1 MPISARLSEFAKPL
15 LPCPFLQ
22 KCGKRIAS
30 EPSPTQKPIAYNLK
44 KHAQNLGD
52 RHGGKSGQPPLYGVG
67 ISHAHACKASL
78 YKRIARNLK
87 PAALCAHITATQTP
101 EIMHLPMNPSTAD
114 EIEGPSDADRG
125 LLRKSVRDFLSKRWN
140 ADRADSP
147 EAMAALWRDM
157 AGQGLTALGGNP
169 AEAGLRETLLVFAE
183 LGRASCPAP
192 LLGAVAAN
200 LALPAQQSNTAR
212 ALLEDLHQGKAMIA
226 LALGAFDGDPA
237 AGRAEMRG
245 DALRGRTAFVEGA
258 ATATHFLIFTDT
270 GIAVAASDAPGL
282 MTQVTPGL
290 AVPSFSE
297 LSFENTPAVPLNIP
311 RASLADI
318 ALVAR
323 LACAG
328 RALGAA
334 ERALELAADHAK
346 VRKQFGQFIGQFQ
359 AVQHKLADCLI
370 SLDGARLT
378 LDAAAEARDHDN
390 PDWRVFAAS
399 ALAFAGPA
407 LREVSIQTHRALG
420 AIGYAEEHE
429 APRHFRRVHADLA
442 RFGGVSRARAELA
455 DFVLG
460 PVGA

>member
-1 MPISARLSEFAKPL
+1 MNAAK
-15 LPCPFLQ
+15 
-22 KCGKRIAS
+22 
-30 EPSPTQKPIAYNLK
+30 T
-44 KHAQNLGD
+44 D
-52 RHGGKSGQPPLYGVG
+52 
-67 ISHAHACKASL
+67 
-78 YKRIARNLK
+78 
-87 PAALCAHITATQTP
+87 T
-101 EIMHLPMNPSTAD
+101 
-114 EIEGPSDADRG
+114 IEGPSDAERG
-125 LLRKSVRDFLSKRWN
+125 LLRDSVREFLSKRW
-140 ADRADSP
+140 ASDRGDSP
-147 EAMAALWRDM
+147 EATATLWREM
-157 AGQGLTALGGNP
+157 AGQGLTSLGGNP
-169 AEAGLRETLLVFAE
+169 AEAGLREILLVFAE

-200 LALPAQQSNTAR
+200 LALTAQQSNTVR
-212 ALLEDLHQGKAMIA
+212 ALLEDLHLGKAMIA
-226 LALGAFDGDPA
+226 LALGGFDGDAA

-245 DALRGRTAFVEGA
+245 DVLWGKAAFVEGGQI
-258 ATATHFLIFTDT
+258 ATHFLIFT
-270 GIAVAASDAPGL
+270 AASVAVVASGAPGL
-282 MTQVTPGL
+282 KMQVTPGL
-290 AVPSFSE
+290 AVPPLCE

-311 RASLADI
+311 PKALADI

-334 ERALELAADHAK
+334 ERAFELAVDHAK
-346 VRKQFGQFIGQFQ
+346 IRKQFGQFIGQFQ

-378 LDAAAEARDHDN
+378 LDAAADARDTGN
-390 PDWRVFAAS
+390 PDWRVFAAA

-442 RFGGVSRARAELA
+442 RFGGVLRARAELA

-460 PVGA
+460 PVAP